1 MESQENTNVQVEESV
16 QGQNSQ
22 QKEGQ
27 VQEKTFTQ
35 EDVNNLV
42 ARESKKATE
51 KLLKELGVED
61 FKSAKEGIVKL
72 KEYQEAQ
79 KSDAEKQ
86 ADELN
91 RLKGLEQSQKAQIN
105 TLTATISALKI
116 GVRSEAVDDVILLA
130 QKAVTNELTIDEAI
144 KKVIEKYPQFKE
156 GTKEEQKAKQVQFV
170 NGKNNVSSGTETDL
184 VSQVLSKYKR

>member
-1 MESQENTNVQVEESV
+1 MENQENTNVQVEENA

-130 QKAVTNELTIDEAI
+130 QKDVTDELTIDEAI

-156 GTKEEQKAKQVQFV
+156 GMKEEQKAKQVQFV
-170 NGKNNVSSGTETDL
+170 NGKNNVSSATETDL
-184 VSQVLSKYKR
+184 VSQVLKKYKK